1 MGELLCHLIKLLFL
15 IKVNGVLIIVSLM
28 MNMYAYLSQIMN

>member
-1 MGELLCHLIKLLFL
+1 MGELLCHDLIKLLFL
-15 IKVNGVLIIVSLM
+15 IKVNGVLILVSM